1 MPSLVVESG
10 KDKGFAIELT
20 DNRVVLIG
28 RASSCDM
35 HLNDT
40 LSSRRH
46 CWIECRERKYYVKD
60 GGSRNGTFLNGR
72 RISEAELMPG
82 DQILIGETL
91 ITFQAEPLTAADPLI
106 GKDVGGYRILEL
118 IGKGGMGRVYKALQI
133 SLERIVAIK
142 ILSRQYADN
151 PAFIERFRHEAMS
164 LAKLT
169 HPNVVGVY
177 DVADSGGL
185 HYFSMEYMPG
195 DTIAKKISSGRKLSA
210 AEAVPM
216 MIDIARGLT
225 YAEDQGVVH
234 RDIKPENMM
243 LDAAGNA
250 KICDLGIA
258 HTIGEGPWRNTPHGV
273 FGSPHYIAP
282 EQARGQTTDH
292 RADIYS
298 LGASFYRILSGKTL
312 YTGASARELILK
324 HINDDPVP
332 LRELEP
338 ALPAELCRVIEK
350 CLCKDLFGRYQ
361 SARDVVADLEKI
373 LHKLSEVPSE
383 TPAIKRH
390 PHRKRRGMGTKL
402 AVVAVVIIIAIAAA
416 AYAFA
421 KLRPEQARQLW
432 QQISAP
438 AATSDEPQPRTL
450 GGDGS
455 R

>member
-1 MPSLVVESG
+1 MPSLAVETG
-10 KDKGFAIELT
+10 IDKGLAIELS
-20 DNRVVLIG
+20 DNRVLLIG
-28 RASSCDM
+28 RASSCDL
-35 HLNDT
+35 HLSDT

-46 CWIECRERKYYVKD
+46 CWIECRERKFYVRD

-72 RISEAELMPG
+72 RVSEAELMPG
-82 DQILIGETL
+82 DQILVGETL
-91 ITFQAEPLTAADPLI
+91 ITFQAEPLAAADPLI
-106 GKDVGGYRILEL
+106 GKDVGGYRIIEL
-118 IGKGGMGRVYKALQI
+118 LGKGGMGRVYKALQI

-142 ILSRQYADN
+142 ILSRQYAN
-151 PAFIERFRHEAMS
+151 NAAFIERFRREAMA
-164 LAKLT
+164 LARLT

-177 DVADSGGL
+177 DVGEDGGMY
-185 HYFSMEYMPG
+185 YFSMEYMPG
-195 DTIAKKISSGRKLSA
+195 DTVANKISSGRKLPP

-216 MIDIARGLT
+216 MMDIARGLT
-225 YAEDQGVVH
+225 YAEEQGVVH

-258 HTIGEGPWRNTPHGV
+258 HTISEGPWRNTAHGV

-332 LRELEP
+332 IREVDPL
-338 ALPAELCRVIEK
+338 LPAELCRVIDK

-361 SARDVVADLEKI
+361 SARDVVADLEKVQ
-373 LHKLSEVPSE
+373 HKLAESPGESSAV
-383 TPAIKRH
+383 KKH
-390 PHRKRRGMGTKL
+390 LHRKRRRLGARL
-402 AVVAVVIIIAIAAA
+402 AIIAAIAAILTGVYVLA
-416 AYAFA
+416 TLY
-421 KLRPEQARQLW
+421 PEQARRLW
-432 QQISAP
+432 DRISSPPSAHQAP
-438 AATSDEPQPRTL
+438 EGEGTR
-450 GGDGS
+450 
-455 R
+455 